1 MNNERVTS
9 PKQARCRRPV
19 AWLGQNS
26 GSQSA
31 GTRGPRRG
39 GREGVPA
46 WSAAWTA
53 SATSWAVSVSMAM
66 LRRSSTRRTTCP
78 ACRGASW
85 GPSAMSVLFLEV
97 VVDGGAVDADGF
109 GDLGDGVL
117 PLAVGAGGGVHAA
130 DGGGLAGVELG
141 LAAAGAT
148 AGPGGRQALA
158 GAFDDQLALELID
171 RAEDVEGQP
180 AGRRGRVDLLLQDH
194 QADAALAQLVG
205 QREQVLER
213 PHRAGQPGDD
223 EDVAGAQVGQGLV
236 ELGAGGVL
244 AGGGIGEDLLAPVGG
259 QVIDLAV
266 VVLAAGGHS
275 RVPDL
280 RHHRAPARP
289 PGGAYV
295 RAGAGCPRRH
305 RAAMRSRAAV
315 MP

>member
-39 GREGVPA
+39 GREDVPA

-53 SATSWAVSVSMAM
+53 SATSWAVSASMTI

-78 ACRGASW
+78 ACRGASCR
-85 GPSAMSVLFLEV
+85 PSAMSVLFPEV
-97 VVDGGAVDADGF
+97 VIDGGAVHADGL

-117 PLAVGAGGGVHAA
+117 PFPVGAGGGVHAA
-130 DGGGLAGVELG
+130 DGGGLPVVQLG
-141 LAAAGAT
+141 LAPAGAA
-148 AGPGGRQALA
+148 AGPGRGQALP
-158 GAFDDQLALELID
+158 GALDDQLALELID
-171 RAEDVEGQP
+171 RAEEMEHQP
-180 AGRRGRVDLLLQDH
+180 ALRRGGVDLLLQDD

-205 QREQVLER
+205 EGEQVLEG
-213 PHRAGQPGDD
+213 PHGAGQPGDG

-244 AGGGIGEDLLAPVGG
+244 AGGGVGEDLVASVGG

-266 VVLAAGGHS
+266 VVLAAGGHP

-280 RHHRAPARP
+280 RHH
-289 PGGAYV
+289 
-295 RAGAGCPRRH
+295 AGV
-305 RAAMRSRAAV
+305 RSRAAV